1 MDDTAYKDIK
11 IRLASLEDAAELL
24 SIYQYY
30 VINTAI
36 SFEYEVPTLEEFKRR
51 IGHTLKFYPYIVAE
65 AEGRIL
71 GYAYASRLGE
81 RKAYDYAAEL
91 SVYVHKDMRHRGIGK
106 LLYKNMEM
114 LLKRMNV
121 YNLYACIAYPRDE
134 NDSYLT
140 KNSAQFHEHEGFRL
154 AARFQGCGY
163 KFGRWYDIIWMEKI
177 LKDKPQRPEPI
188 KAFSEILKDPE
199 VLFDYPDI

>member
-11 IRLASLEDAAELL
+11 IRLASLKDAAELL

-51 IGHTLKFYPYIVAE
+51 IGYTLEFYPYIVAE

-81 RKAYDYAAEL
+81 RKAYDYATEL
-91 SVYVHKDMRHRGIGK
+91 SIYVDKDMRHRGIGK

-114 LLKRMNV
+114 LLERMNV
-121 YNLYACIAYPRDE
+121 YNLYACIAYPRSDD
-134 NDSYLT
+134 DSYLT

-154 AARFQGCGY
+154 AAMFQGCGY
-163 KFGRWYDIIWMEKI
+163 KFGRWYDIIWMEKL

-188 KAFSEILKDPE
+188 KAFSEILKDTE
-199 VLFDYPDI
+199 VLFDDPGM